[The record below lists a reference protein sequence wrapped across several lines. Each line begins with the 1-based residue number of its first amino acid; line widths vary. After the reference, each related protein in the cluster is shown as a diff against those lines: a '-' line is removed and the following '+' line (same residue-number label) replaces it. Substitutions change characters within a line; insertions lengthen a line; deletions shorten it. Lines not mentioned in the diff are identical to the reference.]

1 MLALCVAGAQKREA
15 GMPDLQDTGADDI
28 LELLEIAQALA
39 RAETALLTSDT
50 TRAIAELQ
58 DMQKRAAVLA
68 GKLAIRTT
76 GNDVKAA

>member
-1 MLALCVAGAQKREA
+1 
-15 GMPDLQDTGADDI
+15 MPELQDTGADNI

-58 DMQKRAAVLA
+58 EMQKRAAALA
-68 GKLAIRTT
+68 DKLATRST
-76 GNDVKAA
+76 GDDVKAA

>member
-1 MLALCVAGAQKREA
+1 
-15 GMPDLQDTGADDI
+15 MPELQDTGADDI

-58 DMQKRAAVLA
+58 DLHKRAAALA
-68 GKLAIRTT
+68 GKLATRGT
-76 GNDVKAA
+76 GDDAKAA